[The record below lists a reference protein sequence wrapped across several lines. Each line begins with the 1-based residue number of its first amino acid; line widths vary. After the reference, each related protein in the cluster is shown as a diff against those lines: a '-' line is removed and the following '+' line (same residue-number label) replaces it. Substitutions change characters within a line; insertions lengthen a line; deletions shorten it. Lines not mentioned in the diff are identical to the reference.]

1 MPMRDWKSIARASG
15 LAIDGIDLDRIAD
28 PLESLETL
36 FRPLVKDLP
45 SHLEPVLEFH
55 AEADSE

>member
-1 MPMRDWKSIARASG
+1 MPKKDWRYLAKAEG
-15 LAIDGIDLDRIAD
+15 LVGKDLDRVVH
-28 PLESLETL
+28 PLESLEAI

-45 SHLEPVLEFH
+45 AELEPVLEFH

>member
-15 LAIDGIDLDRIAD
+15 LASEAIDLGRIAG

-45 SHLEPVLEFH
+45 ADLEPALEFH
-55 AEADSE
+55 AEADAE